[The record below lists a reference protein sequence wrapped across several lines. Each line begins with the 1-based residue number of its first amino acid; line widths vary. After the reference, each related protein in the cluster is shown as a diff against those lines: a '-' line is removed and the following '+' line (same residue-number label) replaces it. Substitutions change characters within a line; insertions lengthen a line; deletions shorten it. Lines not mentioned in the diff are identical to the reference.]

1 MIFNKI
7 FNTVSNVIC
16 NTNTKLISKKLIL
29 VLTVSTAILSGC
41 DSSSPGTSSNSGS
54 AAPVVTPIVT
64 PVIATNTCSAPVTKI
79 IDYGERSTTATAAI
93 RGAFSD
99 IALIP
104 GTSNFPGTVF
114 TEAGSGF
121 TTLKYQYWDGTKYVL
136 EIIDSGLPTYQFVK
150 LVYLSTGRPL
160 VFWTNNIV
168 SSSIYMASRNSASLT
183 SSSTWTMTAIESA
196 VTGITARALEASV
209 SAGDQVGL
217 FYVNSANN
225 SARVIL
231 CGANCDS
238 ASNYIGMGL
247 STNFIAAS
255 ATASPANNSAD
266 IKWCNLGTGVY
277 YPYAVYGGTVNSLIT
292 RCTQATLA
300 SCLVPANW
308 AVPVS
313 ITDGT
318 NATGAG
324 QVMTKLDISSA
335 ALGTFVVAARRS
347 VNDIRIYKQ
356 TSGDCATGPLT
367 FAPTSA
373 LVAGT
378 TATSANAYGSFS
390 REANGRSH
398 LVVNESTTGIRYA
411 NEITGLPNTGAW
423 TSAITE
429 TTTIAGIG
437 VTRGGMAI
445 DSFSDQILLTYGRTN
460 VGTPTLT
467 TGNIV
472 LGYMNCP
479 LGGTGCGASTL
490 ASTASAA
497 GYSYG
502 NAVLDSTGQIQLLTA
517 QFPNSISIATTS
529 TGKPAVAVID
539 FSNGSATTGRLKYK
553 IRSGNLNTD
562 TWISNDIGTAFSPQA
577 VALAFDGSDRP
588 WIAYYDAS
596 ILRYFLLTNSLTDGS
611 GIWSQYQFPI
621 GVVLP
626 PTLPAVNNVDLVMS
640 VSGLVRKPLMIV
652 SNSGSATKVIRAA
665 LFDPSAETWSN
676 NKQVD
681 PITTN
686 NFSKLAA
693 DFDTAGN
700 IVLAYYDSTA
710 SAIKLTSTSD
720 AGATWTTPAV
730 IVAGGAAGRG
740 VGVDVKINPTTNRP
754 AIAYYDR
761 DINLVR
767 HKYCSTAIATC
778 NNSSNWLNQGLG
790 IVEGSAGVSGLNAGA
805 TDGLLNASLTF
816 SIDGYPWVNYSLGA
830 GSSTGN
836 LLYAT
841 TSATSLNFAT
851 SSILN
856 AGFNS
861 VSVLPVPASPVNF
874 GLGGWNPFAVRSLA
888 TGSLHTTYVGPGNYL
903 YVTSC
908 GN

>member
-29 VLTVSTAILSGC
+29 VLTASTAILSGC

-54 AAPVVTPIVT
+54 TAPVVTPIVT

-114 TEAGSGF
+114 TDAGSA
-121 TTLKYQYWDGTKYVL
+121 TLKYQYWDGTKYVL
-136 EIIDSGLPTYQFVK
+136 EIIDGGLVYQFVK

-160 VFWTNNIV
+160 VFWTNGA
-168 SSSIYMASRNSASLT
+168 SAIYMASRDSANIAA
-183 SSSTWTMTAIESA
+183 SSTWTMTLIENVA
-196 VTGITARALEASV
+196 TVTARALEASV
-209 SAGDQVGL
+209 SNTDQVGL
-217 FYVNSANN
+217 LYVNSANT
-225 SARVIL
+225 SARTIFCNSNCEL
-231 CGANCDS
+231 AANYMLPTSSMGAIGNFITNTAS
-238 ASNYIGMGL
+238 ASNQSI
-247 STNFIAAS
+247 
-255 ATASPANNSAD
+255 D
-266 IKWCNLGTGVY
+266 IKWCSVSAGLY
-277 YPYAVYGGTVNSLIT
+277 YPIVVYGGTGTNSVIARCANLLSGCNVTGGWTNGLIT
-292 RCTQATLA
+292 EG
-300 SCLVPANW
+300 AN
-308 AVPVS
+308 
-313 ITDGT
+313 T
-318 NATGAG
+318 TGAN
-324 QVMTKLDISSA
+324 QPTTKLFIGPNAADQFNVLARRATDVRVYRQNLGNCSTGALAFSSA
-335 ALGTFVVAARRS
+335 PASIVIAGA
-347 VNDIRIYKQ
+347 
-356 TSGDCATGPLT
+356 G
-367 FAPTSA
+367 
-373 LVAGT
+373 GT
-378 TATSANAYGSFS
+378 TGNSFGSFS
-390 REANGRSH
+390 RDTANRWH
-398 LVVNESTTGIRYA
+398 AIFNEGTTGIRYA
-411 NEITGLPNTGAW
+411 NEITGTITNAW

-429 TTTIAGIG
+429 ITTIAGPG
-437 VTRGGMAI
+437 ATRGGMAV
-445 DSFSDQILLTYGRTN
+445 DSISDQILLTYGRTT
-460 VGTPTLT
+460 GTPTPT
-467 TGNIV
+467 IGNIV
-472 LGYMNCP
+472 LGYTNCP
-479 LGGTGCGASTL
+479 VGGTGCGASTL
-490 ASTASAA
+490 ASSASAA

-517 QFPNSISIATTS
+517 QFPNSNSIATTS

-562 TWISNDIGTAFSPQA
+562 TWISNDIGTAVSPQT

-588 WIAYYDAS
+588 WIAYYDANT
-596 ILRYFLLTNSLTDGS
+596 LRYFLLTNSLTDGS

-621 GVVLP
+621 GVVAA

-790 IVEGSAGVSGLNAGA
+790 IVEGSAGVSGLSAGA